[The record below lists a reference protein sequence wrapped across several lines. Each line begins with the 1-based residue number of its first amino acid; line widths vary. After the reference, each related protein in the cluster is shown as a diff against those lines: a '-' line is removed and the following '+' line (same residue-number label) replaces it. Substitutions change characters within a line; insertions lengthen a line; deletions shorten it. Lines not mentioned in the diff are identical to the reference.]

1 MVDINGLKRV
11 ILDKY
16 KKMFDN
22 KQIPNLKYNP
32 MSIMDDFVFLSLFA
46 GNDFLPRQNYMQI
59 KVEKRHAN
67 ILDLLIDKYDNYLET
82 ATSYLSDRGF
92 IKYHEIIEFFKRVA
106 TIEPQFKN
114 NRIFESPAKEDKSL
128 SEYVKIMS
136 QKQIADVENINDND
150 LVDLDFKDEDL
161 KL

>member
-59 KVEKRHAN
+59 KVEKR
-67 ILDLLIDKYDNYLET
+67 
-82 ATSYLSDRGF
+82 R
-92 IKYHEIIEFFKRVA
+92 
-106 TIEPQFKN
+106 
-114 NRIFESPAKEDKSL
+114 
-128 SEYVKIMS
+128 
-136 QKQIADVENINDND
+136 
-150 LVDLDFKDEDL
+150 
-161 KL
+161 